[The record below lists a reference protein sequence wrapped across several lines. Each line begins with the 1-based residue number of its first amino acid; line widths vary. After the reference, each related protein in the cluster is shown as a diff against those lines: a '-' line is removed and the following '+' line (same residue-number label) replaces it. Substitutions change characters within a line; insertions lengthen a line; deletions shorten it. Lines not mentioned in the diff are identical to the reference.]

1 VQGDAAARVWLPHAR
16 SQRAASW
23 RRIGMTGVS
32 LGGGCTS
39 DGDRGCRC
47 ASDGDREADA
57 RPASTGRRMRVR
69 RRRGGGCASSVA
81 RGGGCASGI
90 TRGGDGASGV
100 VRGGGCASS
109 FDREVDACPAVVG
122 KGREVGSKPAG
133 RRSASGRASSRRLLR
148 DGGRRPLRLG
158 RR

>member
-1 VQGDAAARVWLPHAR
+1 
-16 SQRAASW
+16 
-23 RRIGMTGVS
+23 MTGVS

-57 RPASTGRRMRVR
+57 RPTSTGRRMRVR
-69 RRRGGGCASSVA
+69 HRRGGGWVSSIA
-81 RGGGCASGI
+81 QGGGCASGI
-90 TRGGDGASGV
+90 TRGGDGASGI

-122 KGREVGSKPAG
+122 KAERSGRNQQGGAVPADGRAVSGYSGMVGGGLSGSAGATVPRGRELVGPACKT
-133 RRSASGRASSRRLLR
+133 
-148 DGGRRPLRLG
+148 RPA
-158 RR
+158 